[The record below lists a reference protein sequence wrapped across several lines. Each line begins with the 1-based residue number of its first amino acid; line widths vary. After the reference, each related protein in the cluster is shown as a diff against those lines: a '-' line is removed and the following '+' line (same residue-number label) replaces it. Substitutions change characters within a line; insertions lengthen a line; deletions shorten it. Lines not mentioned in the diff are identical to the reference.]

1 MPPTTVVQTFPDRV
15 QLEFTRPDET
25 VRIPATAANGFAI
38 AQGDVIG
45 AITSGGKVRRR
56 SRTAAGTG
64 GVSAASPTFNVVDA
78 SVFAVDDVLVN
89 EEGATI
95 GTVLS
100 LDTVDT
106 PNTVTL
112 DANAAINLAA
122 SDGVMA
128 SDGSQVAQGI
138 SDDAVDGTGDT
149 TIAVT
154 ITGIL
159 DVAKLRGLDA
169 SAMEELAGATLLGVV
184 FKF

>member
-1 MPPTTVVQTFPDRV
+1 MPTTTLETFPQRAA
-15 QLEFTRPDET
+15 LEYTRPDQT

-38 AQGDVIG
+38 TQGDVIG

-56 SRTAAGTG
+56 SRTTAGTG
-64 GVSAASPTFNVVDA
+64 GFSTASATANVADA
-78 SVFAVDDVLVN
+78 SVFAVGDVLTN
-89 EEGATI
+89 EEGTTV

-100 LDTVDT
+100 LDIVDT

-112 DANAAINLAA
+112 TGNASVNVASGDA
-122 SDGVMA
+122 VMA

-138 SDDAVDGTGDT
+138 SDDAVDGAGET

-154 ITGIL
+154 IAGLL
-159 DVAKLRGLDA
+159 DYAKLRGLDA
-169 SAMEELAGATLLGVV
+169 SAAEELSGATLLGVV